1 MQIKHTVAAFL
12 AGVLI
17 TASLSAIGH
26 GNGVQEKGTWKIAA
40 VDVGSIEHKFY
51 TEDLTTSAAKTT
63 EETNRQ
69 IDALLSQGYEPFSAT
84 VYNNGVFSNEKV
96 WFFRKRE

>member
-1 MQIKHTVAAFL
+1 MKQIRQTIVAFL
-12 AGVLI
+12 AGVLVA
-17 TASLSAIGH
+17 ASISAIGR
-26 GNGVQEKGTWKIAA
+26 GTQVQGARWKIAT

-51 TEDLTTSAAKTT
+51 TQDLTTSAAKTL
-63 EETNRQ
+63 EETNKQ
-69 IDALLSQGYEPFSAT
+69 TEALLSQGYEPFSAT